1 MALLMTPPVLGTL
14 EQWSDGLHAL
24 MPDLDIRLW
33 PDIGDPTDIHYILI
47 GRFNLDD
54 MPDLPNIRAVM
65 PMFAGLEHLLYHPK
79 CPPVPILRTGL
90 PDGDRA
96 MTEYAVLHVLRH
108 HRHMPDYLEQQ
119 ARSQW
124 QAIDQKQ
131 PHEQRVGFMG
141 FGEMAGSPARVLMDM
156 HFDIAAWVRRPRE
169 NLGDDDDRVDFFV
182 GTDGLPEFLA
192 RTDILVCLLPI
203 TDQTHG
209 ILNAETF
216 AQLPRGAAV
225 INLGRGAH
233 MIDAD
238 LIAALDS
245 GHLSAATL
253 DATSPEPLPADSPL
267 WKHPKITV
275 MPHVARRVRP
285 ENVGSQVVENIRR
298 DRAGLPFLWQVDRE
312 AGY

>member
-14 EQWSDGLHAL
+14 EHWRDGLHAL

-33 PDIGDPTDIHYILI
+33 PDIGDPADIHYILV

-54 MPDLPNIRAVM
+54 MPELPNLRAVM

-79 CPPVPILRTGL
+79 CPPVPIVRTGM
-90 PDGDRA
+90 PEGDRA
-96 MTEYAVLHVLRH
+96 MTEYAILHVLRH
-108 HRHMPDYLEQQ
+108 HRHMPEYLAQQ
-119 ARSQW
+119 ARCEW
-124 QAIDQKQ
+124 QSIDQKQ

-141 FGEMAGSPARVLMDM
+141 FGEMAAAPARVLVDM
-156 HFDIAAWVRRPRE
+156 HFDVAAWVRRARE
-169 NLGDDDDRVDFFV
+169 ADDVELFAGDDAF
-182 GTDGLPEFLA
+182 PAFLA

-203 TDQTHG
+203 TEKTRG

-216 AQLPRGAAV
+216 AQLPAGAAV

-233 MIDAD
+233 MVDED

-245 GHLSAATL
+245 GHLSGATL
-253 DATSPEPLPADSPL
+253 DATTPEPLPSDSPL

-275 MPHVARRVRP
+275 MPHIARRVRP
-285 ENVGSQVVENIRR
+285 ETVGPQVVENIRR
-298 DRAGLPFLWQVDRE
+298 DRAGLPFLWQVDRD

>member
-1 MALLMTPPVLGTL
+1 MTPPVLGTL
-14 EQWSDGLHAL
+14 EQWRDGLLAQ

-33 PDIGDPTDIHYILI
+33 PDIGDPADIHYILV
-47 GRFNLDD
+47 GKFNLDD
-54 MPDLPNIRAVM
+54 MPDLPNLRAVM

-90 PDGDRA
+90 PEGDRA

-108 HRHMPDYLEQQ
+108 HRHMPDYLGQQ
-119 ARSQW
+119 ARCEW
-124 QAIDQKQ
+124 KAIDQKQ

-141 FGEMAGSPARVLMDM
+141 FGEMATAPAQVLVGM
-156 HFDIAAWVRRPRE
+156 HFDVAAWVRRPR
-169 NLGDDDDRVDFFV
+169 DDEKVKIFV
-182 GTDGLPEFLA
+182 GDDGLPAFLA

-203 TDQTHG
+203 TSETQG
-209 ILNAETF
+209 ILNAATF
-216 AQLPRGAAV
+216 AQLPPGATV

-233 MIDAD
+233 LVEDD
-238 LIAALDS
+238 LVAALDS

-253 DATSPEPLPADSPL
+253 DATSPEPLPPDSRL

-285 ENVGSQVVENIRR
+285 ETVGPQVVENIRR
-298 DRAGLPFLWQVDRE
+298 DRAGLPFLWQVDRA

>member
-1 MALLMTPPVLGTL
+1 VALLMTPPVLGTL
-14 EQWSDGLHAL
+14 EQWRDGLHAL

-33 PDIGDPTDIHYILI
+33 PDVGDPADIHYILI
-47 GRFNLDD
+47 GKFNLDD
-54 MPDLPNIRAVM
+54 MPDLPNLRAVM
-65 PMFAGLEHLLYHPK
+65 PMFAGLEHLLDHPK

-108 HRHMPDYLEQQ
+108 HRHMPEYLDQQ
-119 ARSQW
+119 ARCEW
-124 QAIDQKQ
+124 KAIDQKQ

-141 FGEMAGSPARVLMDM
+141 FGEMSASPARVLVDM
-156 HFDIAAWVRRPRE
+156 NFDVAAWVRRPR
-169 NLGDDDDRVDFFV
+169 DDEKVKFFV
-182 GTDGLPEFLA
+182 GDDGLPDFLA

-203 TDQTHG
+203 TDQTRG

-216 AQLPRGAAV
+216 AQLPQGAAV

-233 MIDAD
+233 LIEDD
-238 LIAALDS
+238 LMAALDS

-253 DATSPEPLPADSPL
+253 DATSPEPLPSDSPL
-267 WKHPKITV
+267 WKHPRITV

-285 ENVGSQVVENIRR
+285 ETVGPQVVENIRR
-298 DRAGLPFLWQVDRE
+298 DRAGERLLWQVDRE